1 MLNSRSLPAQRPAPA
16 LAAALAAV
24 PASRQASAG
33 RTGHVRLAALGVGML
48 VLLAAA
54 PAFAQAAGG
63 GGDLT
68 TFLQNVVNILTG
80 TAGRLIAVIAIC
92 IVGIGALMGALSLP
106 GQDQPQGLGRFGEQ
120 HAVAFA
126 QAQPPRG
133 MVVELGEEGGDDGVE
148 RLKGGRAGRP
158 GGRSSTDRNSR
169 LQNSRLTSRR
179 AR

>member
-1 MLNSRSLPAQRPAPA
+1 MLNSRSLPA
-16 LAAALAAV
+16 LASALAAV

-33 RTGHVRLAALGVGML
+33 RTGHIRLAALGVGML

-92 IVGIGALMGALSLP
+92 IVGIGALMGALSLRTA
-106 GQDQPQGLGRFGEQ
+106 GGVLLGVMLIF
-120 HAVAFA
+120 
-126 QAQPPRG
+126 
-133 MVVELGEEGGDDGVE
+133 
-148 RLKGGRAGRP
+148 
-158 GGRSSTDRNSR
+158 SSAWIVT
-169 LQNSRLTSRR
+169 QIVG
-179 AR
+179 A